1 MENRLHAWIKSVREN
16 GGCLDGRAIQAKAL
30 SFMKEDDRAFTA
42 SRGWL
47 MRFLHRK
54 KLSLRRVTTKGRQPP
69 KDLQKV
75 VRNFIDDAESELRN
89 VDRSGVFNMDE
100 TSIYFDFPST

>member
-1 MENRLHAWIKSVREN
+1 MENRLHAWIKSVGEN
-16 GGCLDGRAIQAKAL
+16 GGCLDGRAIQAL
-30 SFMKEDDRAFTA
+30 SFMNQDDRAFTA

-54 KLSLRRVTTKGRQPP
+54 KLILRCVTTKGRQPP

-100 TSIYFDFPST
+100 TSIYLDFPST